1 MKRIV
6 KILTVIITAF
16 TFSAL
21 FISAST
27 FAQPLPTTV
36 TIKPS
41 LSISIPSSTV
51 SLSLDPSL
59 SSFGY
64 TSSTVTVATNNPN
77 GYKLYIETEDND
89 EDSSPD
95 TALVN
100 TNNTSYTIP
109 TLPTLSGGYTE
120 DAFIANYWGYRI
132 SSGTNTNT
140 DITSTTNYFP
150 YTSNTIINYSN
161 IATNGIS
168 STIDFASK
176 IDYEK
181 PAGQYNI
188 ALNFKALPQTTTYY
202 MQDFATDPTL
212 KDTVCTEEPT
222 MVMDKR
228 DGHTYAIAKLADG
241 KCWMV
246 QNLQLGSS
254 LDFHTGT
261 LELTSDDT
269 NTTNS
274 FILTNKRYDTER
286 DNPVMPQ
293 ASQTI
298 IDDIDGKEYEY
309 YDGSAFFCPYSD
321 AYVPNDFIGCY
332 YNWFTATAGSGT
344 SSITGKDHPDGVDV
358 NDSICPKGWVLP
370 SGGPNGDFQ
379 NLYLY
384 YPSASQML
392 VTNPVTTYNN
402 INGLNKPGFL
412 LSGDYGGTGRAYY
425 IGDTMYALYWS
436 RTTKSNARAY
446 YLFISQSTVWPAW
459 EVFKTRGRAVRCLAQ

>member
-64 TSSTVTVATNNPN
+64 ASSTVTVATNNPN

-150 YTSNTIINYSN
+150 YTSNTMINYSN
-161 IATNGIS
+161 TATNGIS

-188 ALNFKALPQTTTYY
+188 ALSFKALPQTTTYY
-202 MQDFATDPTL
+202 MQDFAADPTL
-212 KDTVCTEEPT
+212 KDTVCTEDPT
-222 MVMDKR
+222 MVTDKR
-228 DGHTYAIAKLADG
+228 DGHTYAIAKLKDDR
-241 KCWMV
+241 CWMV
-246 QNLQLGSS
+246 QNLRLGEN
-254 LDFHTGT
+254 LADVNGV
-261 LELTSDDT
+261 LNLTAIDSNVGLSGFVLTNKLVSPGLMPAEYVSDDT
-269 NTTNS
+269 LES
-274 FILTNKRYDTER
+274 GKGL
-286 DNPVMPQ
+286 
-293 ASQTI
+293 ASNI
-298 IDDIDGKEYEY
+298 SAY
-309 YDGSAFFCPYSD
+309 YCTSD
-321 AYVPNDFIGCY
+321 YGCY
-332 YNWFTATAGSGT
+332 YNWYTATAGSG
-344 SSITGKDHPDGVDV
+344 SSSSVAAANTDV
-358 NDSICPKGWVLP
+358 EYSICPAGWSLP
-370 SGGPNGDFQ
+370 TGASHNDSHVSELRILANAYGYGTDSGATVASRLLVPEPESTTENLNGVSSPG
-379 NLYLY
+379 LL
-384 YPSASQML
+384 L
-392 VTNPVTTYNN
+392 GGGYNM
-402 INGLNKPGFL
+402 GG
-412 LSGDYGGTGRAYY
+412 SYTRGVYGR
-425 IGDTMYALYWS
+425 YWS
-436 RTTKSNARAY
+436 RTGRSSSRSCDLYLGVSDVYPGNCNQNYFGKS
-446 YLFISQSTVWPAW
+446 
-459 EVFKTRGRAVRCLAQ
+459 VRCLAQ